1 MAAELSGPAP
11 AASPSEGL
19 LVAADAA
26 GLPDDGPLRWYVQ
39 PTSRGAGEDLEWA
52 MDALGAYRARAAE
65 AAEVETAAAAAAATG
80 EHARIDGAAPAGQRA
95 GAGGAA
101 APQGVAGTSAGLPV
115 ATGIGGRAAADLI
128 RVYVPEPTVAF
139 GQRDTRLPGHAAAV
153 EAARAH
159 GFAPLTR
166 RAGGRAAAYH
176 HGCVVVDH
184 LCLQEDAAMTQQ
196 ARFSL
201 FADLFVRAF
210 ARMDVEASVGEIP
223 GEYCPG
229 EFSVQGPAPGY
240 PVKLAGSAQRVVKGA
255 WLFSTHVVVADAAPL
270 RAVLTDVYRELGM
283 EMDPRTVGA
292 ADDVR
297 PGAGVDEFVSALR
310 AEYADWAQEQGTA
323 LVDLTV

>member
-39 PTSRGAGEDLEWA
+39 PASRGAGEDLEWA
-52 MDALGAYRARAAE
+52 MDALGAYRTRAAE
-65 AAEVETAAAAAAATG
+65 AAAVVAADGTA
-80 EHARIDGAAPAGQRA
+80 P
-95 GAGGAA
+95 
-101 APQGVAGTSAGLPV
+101 PQGVEGATSGLTV
-115 ATGIGGRAAADLI
+115 ATGVGGRAAADLI

-139 GQRDTRLPGHAAAV
+139 GQRDTRLPGHAAAA
-153 EAARAH
+153 EAARRH

-176 HGCVVVDH
+176 RGCVVVDH
-184 LCLQEDAAMTQQ
+184 LCLQDDAAMTQQ

-229 EFSVQGPAPGY
+229 EFSVQGPAPGH

-297 PGAGVDEFVSALR
+297 PGAGVDEFVAALR
-310 AEYADWAQEQGTA
+310 AEYADWAQVQGTG
-323 LVDLTV
+323 LVDLAV

>member
-1 MAAELSGPAP
+1 MTPAP
-11 AASPSEGL
+11 GSAPGSPGL
-19 LVAADAA
+19 LAAADAA
-26 GLPDDGPLRWYVQ
+26 GFDDDGPVRWYVQ
-39 PTSRGAGEDLEWA
+39 PASRGAGEDLDWA
-52 MDALGAYRARAAE
+52 MDALGSYRARAAE
-65 AAEVETAAAAAAATG
+65 AAERG
-80 EHARIDGAAPAGQRA
+80 D
-95 GAGGAA
+95 
-101 APQGVAGTSAGLPV
+101 APQGLQSETAGLTV
-115 ATGIGGRAAADLI
+115 ATGTGGRAASDLV

-153 EAARAH
+153 EAVRAH

-196 ARFSL
+196 ARFSA

-210 ARMDVEASVGEIP
+210 ARMDVPASVGEIP

-229 EFSVQGPAPGY
+229 EFSVQGPAAEY
-240 PVKLAGSAQRVVKGA
+240 LVKLAGSAQRVVKGA

-283 EMDPRTVGA
+283 EMDPRTVGG

-297 PGAGVDEFVSALR
+297 PGATVDEFVAALR
-310 AEYADWAQEQGTA
+310 AEYAEWAAARGTS